1 MSKGHGRVERVLLEA
16 FGVSGRSYTV
26 EDLFHLAYPDAPT
39 LERKH
44 RGAIKRAASNVSAKT
59 GWKTW
64 RRSNRG
70 GGYIYYDP
78 CDLISYATARIKAHE
93 GRYQCEDKWVRKF
106 NPTTDED
113 VLASLAEGGRNHELI
128 VEGGSWW
135 RFVQIAIA
143 KRDGDEA
150 TRQRLQAEADAKF
163 EAWANSFRAA
173 FGGKP

>member
-1 MSKGHGRVERVLLEA
+1 MSKGPGRVERVILEA

-26 EDLFHLAYPDAPT
+26 EDLFYLAYPDAPT

-64 RRSNRG
+64 RRRNRG

-78 CDLISYATARIKAHE
+78 CDLISYSTTRLKADGFYRSTE
-93 GRYQCEDKWVRKF
+93 EIL
-106 NPTTDED
+106 T
-113 VLASLAEGGRNHELI
+113 SLAEGGRNHELI
-128 VEGGSWW
+128 VEGGTWW

-143 KRDGDEA
+143 ERDGDEV
-150 TRQRLQAEADAKF
+150 TRQRLQAEADAEF
-163 EAWANSFRAA
+163 EAWANPFRTA
-173 FGGKP
+173 FGGKS